1 MKMVTARRS
10 TIHLILCAVLLSGI
24 VSANGH
30 ERSRRGVEPGSPFAE
45 SVLSRLVAATG
56 TRARPKLLR
65 DPDEDAASDII
76 DGAPAILYSPTFL
89 ERLNAAT
96 KTPWAAVG
104 VIAHELGH
112 HHYGHMSEDTYEL
125 TPAIERQE
133 ELDAD
138 YFSGYALARL
148 GASLVE
154 AQASLDDIRGE
165 APSATHPATDRR
177 LRMTA
182 VGWADGRDDAVLAP
196 APARRDQSQATRS
209 DRKETGG
216 APSHAT
222 RAGTIAN
229 GPW

>member
-1 MKMVTARRS
+1 MR
-10 TIHLILCAVLLSGI
+10 
-24 VSANGH
+24 
-30 ERSRRGVEPGSPFAE
+30 PGSPFAE

-56 TRARPKLLR
+56 TRARPKLFR

-76 DGAPAILYSPTFL
+76 DGAPAILYSPRFL
-89 ERLNAAT
+89 ERLNEQT

-112 HHYGHMSEDTYEL
+112 HHYGHVGEDTDEL

-148 GASLVE
+148 GASLAE

-165 APSATHPATDRR
+165 PSSDTHPATDRR

-182 VGWADGRDDAVLAP
+182 VGWSDGRDGAGLAP
-196 APARRDQSQATRS
+196 APAHRDLSPATES
-209 DRKETGG
+209 DRRVAGD
-216 APSHAT
+216 APSDST
-222 RAGTIAN
+222 RTGTIAP